1 MKIKLVFIITIL
13 VFSCNIPAEEN
24 QKRPNIIFMMSD
36 DHTSQAWGIY
46 GGVLEKYAIN
56 HNIKRLAAEGVVLE
70 NAFCTNSICVPSRAS
85 ILTGQYSHKNQ
96 VYTLTDALQPD
107 QLNVAKILRKSG
119 YQTALIGKWHL
130 KKQPSGFDYFNV
142 LPGQGRYNDPLL
154 KDINNWEDGNKGG
167 KVYEGFSSDVIM
179 DESIKWLDR
188 RDKNKPF
195 MLMTH
200 FKATHEPFDYPDRF
214 KNLFNGETLPEPE
227 SLLDFYPGK
236 SGRTF
241 EGQILEILTERWT
254 KATQTKSNR
263 YPGLP
268 FDTVGLDSI
277 QIRKKTYQKFVK
289 DFLRCAAAIDDNIG
303 KMLDY
308 LEENNLADNT
318 VIIYTADQGYFLGE
332 HGMMD
337 KRMFLEESLRM
348 PFVIKY
354 SKEVPANKRIDDI
367 ILNID
372 FPSLILDYAGISQ
385 PDSFQGKSF
394 RSNLMLETPSDWRK
408 NMYYRYYAHAEN
420 RPSHMG
426 IRTNQHK
433 LIFYYGHPLGLKGTY
448 TKKTT
453 PPAWEY
459 YDLENDPMELS
470 NQYNNI
476 ENKKIISELK
486 RDLLNLR
493 TKLGDE
499 KTDSDE
505 LKVILE
511 NNWE

>member
-1 MKIKLVFIITIL
+1 
-13 VFSCNIPAEEN
+13 
-24 QKRPNIIFMMSD
+24 MMSD

>member
-1 MKIKLVFIITIL
+1 
-13 VFSCNIPAEEN
+13 
-24 QKRPNIIFMMSD
+24 MMSD

-56 HNIKRLAAEGVVLE
+56 KNIKRLAAEGVVLE

-96 VYTLTDALQPD
+96 VYTLTDALEPD
-107 QLNVAKILRKSG
+107 KLNVAKILRSSG
-119 YQTALIGKWHL
+119 YQTALVGKWHL

-142 LPGQGRYNDPLL
+142 LPGQGRYNNPLL
-154 KDINNWEDGNKGG
+154 KDIHNWEDGNKGG
-167 KVYEGFSSDVIM
+167 KVFEGFSSDVIM
-179 DESIKWLDR
+179 DESIKWLDQ
-188 RDKNKPF
+188 RDKHKPF

-268 FDTVGLDSI
+268 FDTEGLDSI

-348 PFVIKY
+348 PFVLKY

-372 FPSLILDYAGISQ
+372 FPSLILDYAGVSQ

-476 ENKKIISELK
+476 ENKKIISQLK
-486 RDLLNLR
+486 IDLLNLR
-493 TKLGDE
+493 TDLGDE

-505 LKVILE
+505 LKEILE
-511 NNWE
+511 NHWE